1 MDYLIQFIAISSVH
15 FLALVSPGP
24 DFALIARNSFVY
36 SKKTGIFSALGLALG
51 IVVHISYSLLGIGL
65 IISRSIVLFST
76 IKIVGALYLIYIG
89 VRSFRPGSG
98 LTAGGGEKAGKE
110 MDNVSA
116 VKMGFLT
123 NILNPKVTLFFLSL
137 FTQFIDPGTPF
148 LVEMVYAGEMV
159 IMTFVWFSFV
169 AIMLSKK
176 EIKERFSSM
185 RSGIEKVFGTVLIL
199 LGIKIALSS
208 TNK

>member
-1 MDYLIQFIAISSVH
+1 MPYLSEFIVISSIH
-15 FLALVSPGP
+15 FLALISPGP

-36 SKKTGIFSALGLALG
+36 SKKIGIYSALGLALG
-51 IVVHISYSLLGIGL
+51 IVVHISYSLVGIGF

-89 VRSFRPGSG
+89 MRSFRANSG
-98 LTAGGGEKAGKE
+98 RLENGGDVARKE
-110 MDNVSA
+110 MSGISA

-137 FTQFIDPGTPF
+137 FTQFIDPETP
-148 LVEMVYAGEMV
+148 LVVEMIYAAEM
-159 IMTFVWFSFV
+159 IAMTFIWFSFV
-169 AIMLSKK
+169 AIALSKN
-176 EIKERFSSM
+176 EIKDRFSSM
-185 RSGIEKVFGTVLIL
+185 RSGIEKAFGAVLIL
-199 LGIKIALSS
+199 LGIKIALSN